1 MFSLYEESDR
11 FKKGGENMAGIIK
24 MSPEEVKTIA
34 KTYGQSSTEIEEI
47 LSKLQN
53 AQTRLAA
60 EWDGDAFR
68 AFEEQFNKLSP
79 KVRDFAELMMEIN
92 TQLNKVAE
100 IVRNTDAEIGKTINS
115 ASSGF

>member
-1 MFSLYEESDR
+1 
-11 FKKGGENMAGIIK
+11 MAGIIK

-34 KTYGQSSTEIEEI
+34 KTYGQSSTEIEDI

-60 EWDGDAFR
+60 EWEGDSFG
-68 AFEEQFNKLSP
+68 AFEEQFNKLAP

-92 TQLNKVAE
+92 TQLNGVAK
-100 IVRNTDAEIGKTINS
+100 ILDDTDKQIGTNIKK
-115 ASSGF
+115 ASSGFGS